1 MNKMNKMIRP
11 VWAEIDLDAIKY
23 NIDSIK
29 RRVDTKELIAVVK
42 ADAYGHGALDVSKTL
57 VENGATKLAVAV
69 ITEAMELRHG
79 NINTPIMILGYTPLE
94 FAADLINYDIEQTI
108 FDLEYATKLSEI
120 ALNLGKKAKVH
131 VALDTGMGRIG
142 FLINDNSLNEILKI
156 SSLKGLEVVGI
167 FTHFATADES
177 DKNYSNKQYKKFTD
191 FNEKLVS
198 KGVNIP
204 LKHVSNSGA
213 IIDMP
218 NTYLDGVRAG
228 IVLYGYYPSEDVLK
242 QNLDLKK
249 AISIKTQV
257 AHVKILDKNEYVS
270 YGRKFKAERKSIIAT
285 LPIGYADGYSR
296 ALTGKAK
303 VIINGKFAPVVG
315 TICMDQCMIDVTDIG
330 DVHVGDEVIVLGKD
344 KDLKFDADDMAKAM
358 GTINYE
364 VLCMIKQRIPR
375 VYIEDG
381 KVKSIRNYI

>member
-1 MNKMNKMIRP
+1 MNKMIRP

-167 FTHFATADES
+167 FTHFATSDES

-270 YGRKFKAERKSIIAT
+270 YGRKFKTERKSIIAT

>member
-1 MNKMNKMIRP
+1 MNKMIRP

-167 FTHFATADES
+167 FTQFATADES

-191 FNEKLVS
+191 FNEKLIS
-198 KGVNIP
+198 KGVNIL

-270 YGRKFKAERKSIIAT
+270 YGRKFKTERKSIIAT

>member
-1 MNKMNKMIRP
+1 MNKMIRP

-191 FNEKLVS
+191 FNEKLIS

-218 NTYLDGVRAG
+218 NTYLDAVRAG

-249 AISIKTQV
+249 AITIKTQV

-270 YGRKFKAERKSIIAT
+270 YGRKFKTERKSIIAT

-330 DVHVGDEVIVLGKD
+330 DVHVGDEVIVLGRD

>member
-1 MNKMNKMIRP
+1 MNKMIRP

-191 FNEKLVS
+191 FNEKLIS
-198 KGVNIP
+198 KGVNIL

-249 AISIKTQV
+249 AITIKTQV

-270 YGRKFKAERKSIIAT
+270 YGRKFKTERKSIIAT

-330 DVHVGDEVIVLGKD
+330 DVHVGDEVIVLGND

>member
-1 MNKMNKMIRP
+1 MNKMIRP

-191 FNEKLVS
+191 FNEKLIS
-198 KGVNIP
+198 KGVNIL

-249 AISIKTQV
+249 AITIKTQV

-270 YGRKFKAERKSIIAT
+270 YGRKFKTERESIIAT

>member
-1 MNKMNKMIRP
+1 MNKMIRP

-191 FNEKLVS
+191 FNEKLIS
-198 KGVNIP
+198 KGVNIL

-257 AHVKILDKNEYVS
+257 AHIKILDKNEYVS
-270 YGRKFKAERKSIIAT
+270 YGRKFKTERKSIIAT

>member
-1 MNKMNKMIRP
+1 MNKMIRP

-108 FDLEYATKLSEI
+108 FNLEYATKLSEI

-270 YGRKFKAERKSIIAT
+270 YGRKFKTERKSIIAT

>member
-1 MNKMNKMIRP
+1 MNKMIRP

-191 FNEKLVS
+191 FNEKLIS
-198 KGVNIP
+198 KGVNIL

-270 YGRKFKAERKSIIAT
+270 YGRKFKTERKSIIAT

>member
-1 MNKMNKMIRP
+1 MNKMIRP

-257 AHVKILDKNEYVS
+257 AHVKILDKDEYVS
-270 YGRKFKAERKSIIAT
+270 YGRKFKTERKSIIAT

>member
-1 MNKMNKMIRP
+1 MNKMIRP

-191 FNEKLVS
+191 FNEKLIS
-198 KGVNIP
+198 KGVNIL

-249 AISIKTQV
+249 AITIKTQV

-270 YGRKFKAERKSIIAT
+270 YGRKFKTERKSIIAT

-315 TICMDQCMIDVTDIG
+315 TICMDQCMNDVTDIG

>member
-1 MNKMNKMIRP
+1 MNKMIRP

-108 FDLEYATKLSEI
+108 FDLEYAKKLSEI

-167 FTHFATADES
+167 FTHFATSDES
-177 DKNYSNKQYKKFTD
+177 DKNYSNKQYKKFTY
-191 FNEKLVS
+191 FNEKLIS

-218 NTYLDGVRAG
+218 NTYLDAVRAG

-249 AISIKTQV
+249 AITIKTQV

-270 YGRKFKAERKSIIAT
+270 YGRKFKTERKSIIAT

-330 DVHVGDEVIVLGKD
+330 DVHVGDEVIVLGRD

>member
-1 MNKMNKMIRP
+1 MNKMIRP

-108 FDLEYATKLSEI
+108 FDLEYAKKLSEI

-198 KGVNIP
+198 KGVNIS

-249 AISIKTQV
+249 AITIKTQV

-270 YGRKFKAERKSIIAT
+270 YGRKFKTERKSIIAT

>member
-1 MNKMNKMIRP
+1 MNKMIRP

-69 ITEAMELRHG
+69 ITEAMELRHR

-108 FDLEYATKLSEI
+108 FDLEYAKKLSEI

-167 FTHFATADES
+167 FTHFSTSDES

-191 FNEKLVS
+191 FNEKLIS

-249 AISIKTQV
+249 AITIKTQV
-257 AHVKILDKNEYVS
+257 AHVKILDKDEYVS
-270 YGRKFKAERKSIIAT
+270 YGRKFKTERKSIIAT

>member
-1 MNKMNKMIRP
+1 MNKMIRP

-120 ALNLGKKAKVH
+120 SLNLGKKAKVH

-198 KGVNIP
+198 KGVNIS

-270 YGRKFKAERKSIIAT
+270 YGRKFKTERKSIIAT

>member
-1 MNKMNKMIRP
+1 MNKMIRP

-167 FTHFATADES
+167 FTHFATSDES

-191 FNEKLVS
+191 FNEKLIS

-249 AISIKTQV
+249 AITIKTQV

-270 YGRKFKAERKSIIAT
+270 YGRKFKTERKSIIAT

>member
-1 MNKMNKMIRP
+1 MENFNNYIVNISNLKHNFNI
-11 VWAEIDLDAIKY
+11 IKQHL
-23 NIDSIK
+23 NPNVK
-29 RRVDTKELIAVVK
+29 VCAMVK

-191 FNEKLVS
+191 FNEKLIS
-198 KGVNIP
+198 KGVNIL

-270 YGRKFKAERKSIIAT
+270 YGRKFKTERKSIIAT

>member
-1 MNKMNKMIRP
+1 MNKMIRP

-108 FDLEYATKLSEI
+108 FDLEYAKKLSEI
-120 ALNLGKKAKVH
+120 ALILGKKAKVH

-270 YGRKFKAERKSIIAT
+270 YGRKFKTERKSIIAT

>member
-1 MNKMNKMIRP
+1 MNKMIRP

-108 FDLEYATKLSEI
+108 FDLEYAKKLSEI

-167 FTHFATADES
+167 FTHFATSDES

-191 FNEKLVS
+191 FNEKLIS

-249 AISIKTQV
+249 AITIKTQV

-270 YGRKFKAERKSIIAT
+270 YGRKFKTERKSIIAT

>member
-1 MNKMNKMIRP
+1 MNKMIRP

-108 FDLEYATKLSEI
+108 FDLEYAKKLSEI

-191 FNEKLVS
+191 FNEKLIS

-249 AISIKTQV
+249 AITIKTQV
-257 AHVKILDKNEYVS
+257 AHVKILDKDEYVS
-270 YGRKFKAERKSIIAT
+270 YGRKFKTERKSIIAT

-315 TICMDQCMIDVTDIG
+315 TICMDQCMIDVTDVG

>member
-1 MNKMNKMIRP
+1 MNKMIRP

-108 FDLEYATKLSEI
+108 FDLEYAKKLSEI
-120 ALNLGKKAKVH
+120 ALILGKKAKVH

-191 FNEKLVS
+191 FNEKLIS
-198 KGVNIP
+198 KGVNIL

-270 YGRKFKAERKSIIAT
+270 YGRKFKTERKSIIAT

-330 DVHVGDEVIVLGKD
+330 DVHVGDEIIVLGKD

>member
-1 MNKMNKMIRP
+1 MNKMIRP

-108 FDLEYATKLSEI
+108 FDLEYAKKLSEI
-120 ALNLGKKAKVH
+120 ALILGKKAKVH

-198 KGVNIP
+198 KGVNIS

-249 AISIKTQV
+249 AITIKTQV

-270 YGRKFKAERKSIIAT
+270 YGRKFKTERKSIIAT

>member
-1 MNKMNKMIRP
+1 MNKMIRP

-108 FDLEYATKLSEI
+108 FDLEYAKKLSEI

-167 FTHFATADES
+167 FTHFATSDES

-191 FNEKLVS
+191 FNEKLIS

-270 YGRKFKAERKSIIAT
+270 YGRKFKTERKSIIAT

>member
-1 MNKMNKMIRP
+1 MNKMIRP

-108 FDLEYATKLSEI
+108 FDLEYAKKLSEI
-120 ALNLGKKAKVH
+120 ALILGKKAKVH

-191 FNEKLVS
+191 FNEKLIS

-270 YGRKFKAERKSIIAT
+270 YGRKFKTERKSIIAT

-330 DVHVGDEVIVLGKD
+330 DVHVGDEIIVLGKD

>member
-1 MNKMNKMIRP
+1 MNKMIRP

-191 FNEKLVS
+191 FNEKLIS

-270 YGRKFKAERKSIIAT
+270 YGRKFKTERKSIIAT

>member
-1 MNKMNKMIRP
+1 MNKMIRP

-198 KGVNIP
+198 KGVNIS

-257 AHVKILDKNEYVS
+257 AHVKILDKNEYGS
-270 YGRKFKAERKSIIAT
+270 YGRKFKTERKSIIAT

>member
-1 MNKMNKMIRP
+1 MNKMIRP

-108 FDLEYATKLSEI
+108 FDLEYAKKLSEI

-191 FNEKLVS
+191 FNEKLIS

-249 AISIKTQV
+249 AITIKTQV

-270 YGRKFKAERKSIIAT
+270 YGRKFKTERKSIIAT

-330 DVHVGDEVIVLGKD
+330 DVHVGDEIIVLGKD

>member
-1 MNKMNKMIRP
+1 MNKMIRP

-108 FDLEYATKLSEI
+108 FDLEYAKKLSEI

-167 FTHFATADES
+167 FTHFATSDES

-191 FNEKLVS
+191 FNEKLIS

-249 AISIKTQV
+249 AITIKTQV

-270 YGRKFKAERKSIIAT
+270 YGRKFKTERKSIIAT

-330 DVHVGDEVIVLGKD
+330 DVHVGDEVIVLGRD

>member
-1 MNKMNKMIRP
+1 MNKMIRP

-218 NTYLDGVRAG
+218 NMYLDGVRAG

-270 YGRKFKAERKSIIAT
+270 YGRKFKTERKSIIAT

>member
-1 MNKMNKMIRP
+1 MNKMIRP

-108 FDLEYATKLSEI
+108 FDLEYAKKLSEI

-167 FTHFATADES
+167 FTHFATSDES

-191 FNEKLVS
+191 FNEKLIS
-198 KGVNIP
+198 KGVNIL

-249 AISIKTQV
+249 AITIKTQV

-270 YGRKFKAERKSIIAT
+270 YGRKFKTERKSIIAT

>member
-1 MNKMNKMIRP
+1 MNKMIRP

-167 FTHFATADES
+167 FTHFATSDES

-249 AISIKTQV
+249 AITIKTQV

-270 YGRKFKAERKSIIAT
+270 YGRKFKTERKSIIAT

>member
-191 FNEKLVS
+191 FNEKLIS
-198 KGVNIP
+198 KGVNIL

-270 YGRKFKAERKSIIAT
+270 YGRKFKTERKSIIAT

>member
-1 MNKMNKMIRP
+1 MNKMIRP

-108 FDLEYATKLSEI
+108 FNLEYATKLSEI

-191 FNEKLVS
+191 FNEKLIS
-198 KGVNIP
+198 KGVNIL

-270 YGRKFKAERKSIIAT
+270 YGRKFKTERKSIIAT

>member
-1 MNKMNKMIRP
+1 MNKMIRP

-108 FDLEYATKLSEI
+108 FDLEYAKKLSEI
-120 ALNLGKKAKVH
+120 ALILGKKAKVH

-167 FTHFATADES
+167 FTHFATSDES

-191 FNEKLVS
+191 FNEKLIS

-249 AISIKTQV
+249 AITIKTQV

-270 YGRKFKAERKSIIAT
+270 YGRKFKTERKSIIAT

-330 DVHVGDEVIVLGKD
+330 DVHVGDEIIVLGKD

>member
-1 MNKMNKMIRP
+1 MNKMIRP

-108 FDLEYATKLSEI
+108 FNLEYATKLSEI

-191 FNEKLVS
+191 FNEKLIS

-270 YGRKFKAERKSIIAT
+270 YGRKFKTERKSIIAT